1 MPHAQRMDHIDA
13 LRRLEAQWLEKMP
26 AEILVLLASESLD
39 SWKKLQEQAEGT
51 SMRQTMRTCLFRG
64 HAREQALLR
73 FPYLEWIS
81 ESQRSDLM
89 KDDKLP
95 WGEEVVLRHAGLS
108 PDIRFELLRPSTLAR
123 IRQDASKNTAL
134 MGALEGA
141 LRGPR
146 RPRDV
151 QFLEIPWKERQTFES
166 PWKEIQQEVIAAE
179 MPLGSSRMCTWRDKV
194 LLHSQPDDR
203 VVICDALEGGLTLVP
218 SAARIS
224 ASSMLHV
231 DKDTLFTCGG
241 DAGELNAIDLG
252 TGVCQHFPST
262 STRAA
267 RKDCIACTDAFLWA
281 SDVNGGVEV
290 WRRSPL
296 TYLHTLQC
304 TCVGKLA
311 AWRDLG
317 FTASPTIYIYVW
329 DGPTGRRVRTII
341 TSSTVER
348 LAVLSDKML
357 CAADSNGQVEAW
369 SLTGWSRLW
378 TCSLLSDYTCTC
390 LMPRGVGLLLYAG
403 STHVDGK
410 PVHKFA
416 AIDDTGKIIYDKCV
430 PAQMVAMANTQ
441 TAVFARGAGLHVWR
455 AD

>member
-1 MPHAQRMDHIDA
+1 MDHIDA
-13 LRRLEAQWLEKMP
+13 LRRLEAPWLEKMP

-51 SMRQTMRTCLFRG
+51 SIRQTMRKCLFRG
-64 HAREQALLR
+64 DAREQALLR
-73 FPYLEWIS
+73 FPYLGWIS
-81 ESQRSDLM
+81 EAQRSDLM

-95 WGEEVVLRHAGLS
+95 WGEEVLLRHVGLS
-108 PDIRFELLRPSTLAR
+108 PDIRLELLRPSTR
-123 IRQDASKNTAL
+123 ASIQEYASENNATDL
-134 MGALEGA
+134 LGALE
-141 LRGPR
+141 RGPR
-146 RPRDV
+146 KVLYV
-151 QFLEIPWKERQTFES
+151 QIPWV
-166 PWKEIQQEVIAAE
+166 EIQLEVIAAE

-218 SAARIS
+218 QAANIN

-231 DKDTLFTCGG
+231 DEDTLFTSGG
-241 DAGELNAIDLG
+241 EAGELNAIDLG
-252 TGVCQHFPST
+252 TGACQHFPST

-281 SDVNGGVEV
+281 SDVNGRVEV
-290 WRRSPL
+290 WTRSPL
-296 TYLHTLQC
+296 TYLHRLQF
-304 TCVGKLA
+304 TSHGKLA

-317 FTASPTIYIYVW
+317 FTAYSIYIYVW
-329 DGPTGRRVRTII
+329 DGPTGGLVRTI
-341 TSSTVER
+341 TTRQVER

-357 CAADSNGQVEAW
+357 CAGYSSGDVEAW

-410 PVHKFA
+410 PVHNFA
-416 AIDDTGKIIYDKCV
+416 AINDTGKIIYDRLV
-430 PAQMVAMANTQ
+430 PEQMDTMANTQ
-441 TAVFARGAGLHVWR
+441 TAIFARGAGLHVWR

>member
-1 MPHAQRMDHIDA
+1 M
-13 LRRLEAQWLEKMP
+13 
-26 AEILVLLASESLD
+26 LASESLD
-39 SWKKLQEQAEGT
+39 SWEKLQEQEEGT
-51 SMRQTMRTCLFRG
+51 SIRQTMRTCLFRG

-123 IRQDASKNTAL
+123 IRQDASEKEL
-134 MGALEGA
+134 QGALEGA

-179 MPLGSSRMCTWRDKV
+179 MPLGSSRMCTWRDRV
-194 LLHSQPDDR
+194 LLHTHPDDR
-203 VVICDALEGGLTLVP
+203 VVICDPLEGGLTLVP
-218 SAARIS
+218 QESNIN

-231 DKDTLFTCGG
+231 DEDTLFTSGG
-241 DAGELNAIDLG
+241 EAGELNAIDLR
-252 TGVCQHFPST
+252 TGVCQHFPSN
-262 STRAA
+262 SPNAA

-304 TCVGKLA
+304 NSLGKLA

-329 DGPTGRRVRTII
+329 DGQTGQRVHEII

-369 SLTGWSRLW
+369 SLTDWSRLW

-390 LMPRGVGLLLYAG
+390 LMPRFRQGMNPL
-403 STHVDGK
+403 DG
-410 PVHKFA
+410 
-416 AIDDTGKIIYDKCV
+416 
-430 PAQMVAMANTQ
+430 
-441 TAVFARGAGLHVWR
+441 AVWRRGTGAGGDLFLFSEI
-455 AD
+455 